1 MISWRETNFVGSR
14 YERST
19 ARAIMGKATSCT
31 HKDFIALLTVPN
43 ADLAVDFIKH
53 FLNGPYMVRDSG
65 FHRWRHSANAGW
77 DRLTERARSGWPMLS
92 VCKSVGLRL
101 CFFLTPL
108 VSVGP

>member
-65 FHRWRHSANAGW
+65 FHRWRHSANGGGGRINDRSRAGG
-77 DRLTERARSGWPMLS
+77 RTLPGCKNIARRIF
-92 VCKSVGLRL
+92 V
-101 CFFLTPL
+101 FLHSH
-108 VSVGP
+108 VV